1 MRYRRPVTDSHSF
14 LASHLFGLPRHAS
27 KPISDTLKQLRIFIG
42 IAASAL
48 DRCES
53 KINCSV
59 AHPSRSAIKLPL
71 RVKEDTQPIGAPF
84 DGQRCSHPEQAIPLT
99 QSTGLYTMS
108 LAQNPM
114 SYRHSWRTMSVM
126 PRKTTQV
133 SICRKFNNQFAYR

>member
-14 LASHLFGLPRHAS
+14 LASHLFRLPHHAS
-27 KPISDTLKQLRIFIG
+27 KPISDTLKQVRIFIG

-48 DRCES
+48 DHCES
-53 KINCSV
+53 KINRSV
-59 AHPSRSAIKLPL
+59 AHPSRSTIKLPP
-71 RVKEDTQPIGAPF
+71 RVRAPF
-84 DGQRCSHPEQAIPLT
+84 DGQRCSHSEQAIPLT

-114 SYRHSWRTMSVM
+114 SYRHSWRTMSIM